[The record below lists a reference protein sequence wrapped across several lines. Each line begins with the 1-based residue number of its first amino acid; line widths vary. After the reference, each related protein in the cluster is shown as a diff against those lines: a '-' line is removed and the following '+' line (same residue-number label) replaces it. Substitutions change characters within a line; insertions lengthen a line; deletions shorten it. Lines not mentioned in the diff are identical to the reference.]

1 MILSVLLIIALIYFS
16 KMLGRLVIEYIQLND
31 ERLDFAVG
39 LTSYFTL
46 LFLTSIPFMYW
57 HLSFKWYYYVQ
68 IALVLILTIVC
79 LLKRKLFMPTKA
91 DLGLLGLTTVI
102 FSMYLLVDYNKGGDF
117 QYYIPFMAQNIMNPL
132 GVYNFDAWTG
142 IAPYEMYIWYRLVPF
157 ELIASFFSALVGNQA
172 LLFGIWGI
180 PFLLV
185 YSTLN
190 INYVLMQLLFS
201 RKKNVRGYYF
211 MLLMAFMVFFLLTG
225 TNNSNFHF
233 YNNGSFVLLPY
244 AGKSL
249 LYYFSMPQLF
259 LIMYQLLKCP
269 EKSIAYFKLLFLTG
283 FANLAFTGTALFLHG
298 TFLIAFLALLL
309 WFKPDYQQY
318 MKNIF
323 YCCFPLVL
331 YLVLSVFSMPIFL
344 IKIVA
349 ILLLVLY
356 LIATYLV
363 NTYAIFANPKF
374 NKGYVLIV
382 IVAICSL
389 SVLVRLIDY
398 SNTVQLIQFITRLKD
413 DFFSYF
419 PVALLMVIS
428 FTLMSQD
435 KRLTFAEKAF
445 YLFFNLTYIVIF
457 LNPISSIFLAKYIVG
472 TDVYWRLFY
481 CTNLI
486 YLLIYLVDRLL
497 KDELKIPLLKW
508 GCIGLVGMTIFYF
521 KTPLS
526 DPYHLIPLGD
536 ENFDL
541 MTKMDKEVLE
551 ISNDLKELGEVK
563 AIVPYTFYREGVRG
577 IAPELNLFVTVYDD
591 RQSGTSTIDKR
602 LLSNFLENGLR
613 YTKEKT
619 EEEIQ
624 AMMQR
629 DPLEVSYE
637 QIIKDLTD
645 YGLNLSPMIEYCK
658 LVTGTDVSYSN
669 VGKSPITSGD
679 NCVIQLAQGAL
690 NYGPFNSMIE
700 IEDVLEVIEKY
711 GIEYMVVRNT
721 VKEIED
727 NSEYFEIIESYEN
740 YSVVR
745 VKGVEVIAVPN

>member
-1 MILSVLLIIALIYFS
+1 
-16 KMLGRLVIEYIQLND
+16 MLGRLVIEYIQLND

-46 LFLTSIPFMYW
+46 LFVTSIPFMYW
-57 HLSFKWYYYVQ
+57 HLSFKWYCYVQ
-68 IALVLILTIVC
+68 ITLVLTLIIVC
-79 LLKRKLFMPTKA
+79 LFKCKLFLPTKA

-117 QYYIPFMAQNIMNPL
+117 QYYIPFMAQNITNPL

-157 ELIASFFSALVGNQA
+157 ELIASFFSALIGNQA

-190 INYVLMQLLFS
+190 INYLLMQFLFS

-211 MLLMAFMVFFLLTG
+211 ILLMTFMVFFLFTG
-225 TNNSNFHF
+225 TSNSNFHF
-233 YNNGSFVLLPY
+233 YNNGSFMLLPY

-269 EKSIAYFKLLFLTG
+269 EKSSAYFKLLFLTG
-283 FANLAFTGTALFLHG
+283 FANLAFTGSALFLHG

-331 YLVLSVFSMPIFL
+331 YLVLSFCSMPIFL
-344 IKIVA
+344 SKIIA

-356 LIATYLV
+356 IIATYLA
-363 NTYAIFANPKF
+363 NAYAIFSNSKF

-382 IVAICSL
+382 ILAIYSL
-389 SVLVRLIDY
+389 SVVVRLVDY
-398 SNTVQLIQFITRLKD
+398 SNTVQLIEFINRLKE
-413 DFFSYF
+413 DFISYL
-419 PVALLMVIS
+419 PVVLLMVIS

-445 YLFFNLTYIVIF
+445 YLFFNMTYIVIF
-457 LNPISSIFLAKYIVG
+457 LNPISSIFLAKYLVG

-486 YLLIYLVDRLL
+486 YLLIYLVDCLL
-497 KDELKIPLLKW
+497 KDELKVPLLKW
-508 GCIGLVGMTIFYF
+508 ACIGLVGMTICYF

-526 DPYHLIPLGD
+526 DPYNQIPLGD

-541 MTKMDKEVLE
+541 IKKMDKEVLQ
-551 ISNDLKELGEVK
+551 ISKDLKELGKVN
-563 AIVPYTFYREGVRG
+563 AIVPYTFYREGVRA
-577 IAPELNLFVTVYDD
+577 IAPQLNLFVTVYDD
-591 RQSGTSTIDKR
+591 RQSGASTIDKR

-624 AMMQR
+624 AMMER
-629 DPLEVSYE
+629 NPVEVSYE
-637 QIIKDLTD
+637 QIMKDLND
-645 YGLNLSPMIEYCK
+645 YGLNLHPIMDYCK
-658 LVTGTDVSYSN
+658 LVTGTDILYSN
-669 VGKSPITSGD
+669 VGKPPLTSGD
-679 NCVIQLAQGAL
+679 SCVIQLAQGAL
-690 NYGPFNSMIE
+690 SYGPFNPMIE
-700 IEDVLEVIEKY
+700 IGDVLEVIEKY
-711 GIEYMVVRNT
+711 DIEYMVVRNT

-727 NSEYFEIIESYEN
+727 YPEYFEVVQSYEN
-740 YSVVR
+740 YSIIK
-745 VKGVEVIAVPN
+745 VKGVKLGAVSN